1 MYQIVSDEDSE
12 VQKAG
17 VNRETE
23 MEEGEGEEEEEGFT
37 TDTGFSPHR
46 SAPPKGGGRDTTVA
60 IKCDLLFSRD

>member
-1 MYQIVSDEDSE
+1 MEE
-12 VQKAG
+12 
-17 VNRETE
+17 
-23 MEEGEGEEEEEGFT
+23 EEGEEEEEEGFT